1 MRQQQPRANQNWIFD
16 NFLKISDNED
26 VLHPG
31 MMGVRLERGFKYADM
46 ERVFHGVSGR
56 RSFPREWARTA
67 ERTEALAKD
76 ALASGHRVTASQ
88 FFHRAALYWG
98 RAQHLIPQDKNPK
111 KMAYHAAEIRCYDKM
126 IDLLDGSVTR
136 HVIPFENGKNV
147 YCLMQHAPGPGAKP
161 TILYNP
167 GMDATKE
174 DFPSPFN
181 NEFTRR
187 GMNVCSMDGPGQ
199 GECNINGVWLTLGN
213 YARAGSK
220 VLDFLCQQPD
230 VDVDRI
236 GGFGT
241 SMGTRYS
248 VEIAAADKRIKA
260 VAGQMPCVGPCDV
273 IFNQAQPNFKRIHM
287 YMMNM
292 RDEAQFDTAIDEMDE
307 NFKKCGDALAVPY
320 LLVGGDM
327 DELCPPEDIDAWM
340 NRLKC
345 PKELW
350 LYENVFHPMGEVA
363 ADIYPAIADWL
374 LQSIQKG
381 RPAGYDVRKSIDS

>member
-1 MRQQQPRANQNWIFD
+1 
-16 NFLKISDNED
+16 
-26 VLHPG
+26 
-31 MMGVRLERGFKYADM
+31 
-46 ERVFHGVSGR
+46 
-56 RSFPREWARTA
+56 
-67 ERTEALAKD
+67 
-76 ALASGHRVTASQ
+76 
-88 FFHRAALYWG
+88 
-98 RAQHLIPQDKNPK
+98 
-111 KMAYHAAEIRCYDKM
+111 
-126 IDLLDGSVTR
+126 VTR
-136 HVIPFENGKNV
+136 HVIPLENGKSV
-147 YCLMQHAPGPGAKP
+147 YCLMHHAPGTGRKP

-187 GMNVCSMDGPGQ
+187 GMNICSMDGPGQ
-199 GECNINGVWLTLGN
+199 GECNINGVWLALGN
-213 YARAGSK
+213 YARAGK
-220 VLDFLCQQPD
+220 AVLDFLCQQPD
-230 VDVDRI
+230 VDAEQI

-248 VEIAAADKRIKA
+248 VEIASADRRVKA

-292 RDEAQFDTAIDEMDE
+292 RDEAEFDAAIDAMDE
-307 NFKKCGDALAVPY
+307 NFRACGEKLAIPY

-340 NRLKC
+340 NRLRC

-374 LQSIQKG
+374 LDAIRHG
-381 RPAGYDVRKSIDS
+381 RPAGHDERKTIVA